1 LRRRDAK
8 MLQEIHRHP
17 LSAWRRITLESIAFI
32 SGIIQAW
39 AVGASE
45 KQYRALAGRT
55 AAAQSA
61 SQEALSAIQAQLSR
75 MASSLVEIEKIL
87 KQAE

>member
-1 LRRRDAK
+1 MTTVEVPDIIYALVLGAMVIFGIK
-8 MLQEIHRHP
+8 YV
-17 LSAWRRITLESIAFI
+17 

-45 KQYRALAGRT
+45 KQYRALAERM
-55 AAAQSA
+55 AAAQSQ
-61 SQEALSAIQAQLSR
+61 SQEALSAIQAELSK

-87 KQAE
+87 KQIE

>member
-1 LRRRDAK
+1 
-8 MLQEIHRHP
+8 MTTVYVPEIIYA
-17 LSAWRRITLESIAFI
+17 LVLGAMVIFGVKYI

-39 AVGASE
+39 AVGAGE
-45 KQYRALAGRT
+45 KQYRALAERT

-61 SQEALSAIQAQLSR
+61 SQEALAAIQAELSR

-87 KQAE
+87 KQVE